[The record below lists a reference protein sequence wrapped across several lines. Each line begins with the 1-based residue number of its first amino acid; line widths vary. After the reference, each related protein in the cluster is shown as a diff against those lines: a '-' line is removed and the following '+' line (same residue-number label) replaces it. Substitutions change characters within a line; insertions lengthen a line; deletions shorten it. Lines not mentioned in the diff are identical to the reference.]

1 VKAFLYF
8 WQENVTD
15 KIHNQKT
22 LLIAYNLCRTLLH
35 CLANWGN
42 SRNTK
47 DAFFTQMLSQCI
59 TDASVHVFWD
69 TVWMA
74 VLCGMLTIQYSAR
87 SAPLSVRYVCH
98 FHL

>member
-47 DAFFTQMLSQCI
+47 DAFFHSN
-59 TDASVHVFWD
+59 AVSVHYW
-69 TVWMA
+69 
-74 VLCGMLTIQYSAR
+74 CISAR
-87 SAPLSVRYVCH
+87 FL
-98 FHL
+98 